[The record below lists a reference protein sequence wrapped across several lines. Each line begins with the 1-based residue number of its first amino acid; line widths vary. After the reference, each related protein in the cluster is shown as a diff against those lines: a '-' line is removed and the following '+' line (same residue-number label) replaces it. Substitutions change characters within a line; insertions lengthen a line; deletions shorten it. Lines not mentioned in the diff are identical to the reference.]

1 MNLKFNENY
10 IFLIMFKSLFF
21 FSFKFILVCTCTVNK
36 SYKFDRKTLLLNWER
51 YRFRLISDKALKYFL
66 IELVCR
72 IGRME
77 WMWILI
83 NRKIVLRNC
92 SNETSISLI
101 IIGPGKR

>member
-66 IELVCR
+66 IFR
-72 IGRME
+72 
-77 WMWILI
+77 
-83 NRKIVLRNC
+83 
-92 SNETSISLI
+92 ISLSDRED
-101 IIGPGKR
+101 GVDVDTDKQKNCFEKL